1 MLKSLRNSVKSPFMK
16 LFLLLLVLGFGLWGI
31 GDISTGLI
39 TKKNEAISS
48 NYNTISTNEV
58 VMEFEKTKNLVAPN
72 ISREEAIQY
81 GLLNDV
87 IGRLARE
94 MLYNAE
100 ANRLGLGITD
110 KILKDKIKDE
120 NAFRDENNNFS
131 KQKFIQIL
139 SQSGF
144 TEEQYLEK
152 LGSQLKQE
160 QIINSILENIK
171 YPYNIAE
178 IIASFQ
184 LEERKAKIL
193 EIKSDPKI
201 IKTPSNKVLEDW
213 FNNNIENYRIPI
225 LRNFDVLYLNPNKIK
240 NELVFSEK
248 EIKEGFEIWKDE
260 FSSQEKRLLKQMVFD
275 TEEAAKLA
283 ADDFKEGKDFPSIA
297 KNRLDWSA
305 EDINLGYLTKDE
317 LDENMSSIV
326 FSKNLNE
333 LIGPIKTEF
342 GYNLAIVKDIKLP
355 VKANLK
361 NSKNLI
367 IEKLKNEKSI
377 DLLYKYIEELEN
389 ELGSG
394 SDLKSIA
401 QKINQNITTIQ
412 NIDENGKFYPKTD
425 DNKNLDE
432 IITDTTFLDE
442 AWKLKINEISTV
454 IESANDSFFVI
465 ELKSETAS
473 KLPKFIDHRNKI
485 IENWKIEKGIEEALL
500 NAKNIL
506 ENDNF
511 KSNIKA
517 ITSEKFRRN
526 GSGLDNENSILIAN
540 SIFKQKINEIKIIE
554 TKNSALILE
563 NISIIQAE
571 REEIKKLSQQ
581 IQKNLNQAI
590 SNDLLSALSLHLS
603 ELFELDL
610 KPQNVSNTLLSN

>member
-58 VMEFEKTKNLVAPN
+58 LMEFEKTKNLVAPN

-100 ANRLGLGITD
+100 ANRLGLGITE

-171 YPYNIAE
+171 YPYNIAK

-283 ADDFKEGKDFPSIA
+283 VDDFKEGKDFPSIA
-297 KNRLDWSA
+297 KNRLDWSV
-305 EDINLGYLTKDE
+305 EDINLGYLTRDE

-401 QKINQNITTIQ
+401 QKINQNITTIE
-412 NIDENGKFYPKTD
+412 NIDENGEFYPKTD

-485 IENWKIEKGIEEALL
+485 IEKWKIEKGIEEAKL

-506 ENDNF
+506 ENNNF